1 MFKHILVPLDGS
13 RLAEAALPAACEL
26 AAKFDSEITLLR
38 VTSSPMLFTNVDGYV
53 YGDLI
58 GTMRQQSRDEATAYL
73 NSHKGVLRQ
82 QGYIVHAQILENESP
97 ATAILDVV
105 EVQNMDGIVM
115 STHGRGGLVRWMFGS
130 VADKV
135 LRHAD
140 VPVLLI
146 RANTDEFDVDLPL
159 VESEA
164 AMHEPV

>member
-1 MFKHILVPLDGS
+1 
-13 RLAEAALPAACEL
+13 
-26 AAKFDSEITLLR
+26 
-38 VTSSPMLFTNVDGYV
+38 
-53 YGDLI
+53 
-58 GTMRQQSRDEATAYL
+58 
-73 NSHKGVLRQ
+73 
-82 QGYIVHAQILENESP
+82 
-97 ATAILDVV
+97 
-105 EVQNMDGIVM
+105 M
-115 STHGRGGLVRWMFGS
+115 STHGRGGLVRWVYGS